1 MQFGHAS
8 VAGCW
13 RVLLQASNL
22 SRGVIFAG
30 QIFPSLLDR
39 IRGLARPFDPNCG
52 RPFGRGL
59 PMFLV
64 FSSLS
69 GQFASSPEDLSANM
83 TEGCGDR
90 FRDAYD

>member
-1 MQFGHAS
+1 
-8 VAGCW
+8 
-13 RVLLQASNL
+13 
-22 SRGVIFAG
+22 
-30 QIFPSLLDR
+30 
-39 IRGLARPFDPNCG
+39 
-52 RPFGRGL
+52 
-59 PMFLV
+59 MFLV